1 MAVTV
6 LVTDGEQR
14 AALAAVRS
22 LGRAGRR
29 VIVAATRPRS
39 LAGVSRYAA
48 RQAVAPDPLADPSGF
63 ADALSRIVREEQV
76 DVLLPIAEPAIL
88 SVLDRRESFG
98 ACRIPFPT
106 ADVFRRVSDK
116 AAVLALAPEVGIAV
130 PEQRVLGSHA
140 EAGAAA
146 ILGFPLVLKP
156 WRSVADG
163 AEGRRSLS
171 VLHAANA
178 VELEARIATL
188 PAEGFPLLAQRR
200 IAGPGVGIFLLI
212 WDGEIRASFS
222 HRRLREKPPAGG
234 VSVYCESI
242 AADAGLVSRS
252 RGLLERLGW
261 QGVAMVEFKIDR
273 ATGTPYL
280 MEINGRLWGSL
291 QLAIDAGVDFPAL
304 LVSWVLG
311 EQPAAVTSWRA
322 GARLRWEWGNLDYL
336 LSRLRHTNAE
346 LSLLPDAPGRWGS
359 LRESGGVWRRG
370 DRLEVLRARDPA
382 PFLLETWRWLTSA
395 ASRGRNPVPA
405 SDS

>member
-14 AALAAVRS
+14 AALAATRS

-48 RQAVAPDPLADPSGF
+48 KQAVVPDPLADPSGF
-63 ADALSRIVREEQV
+63 ADAVGRVVREQQV

-88 SVLDRRESFG
+88 AILDRRESFG
-98 ACRIPFPT
+98 ACRVPFPT
-106 ADVFRRVSDK
+106 AEVFRRVSDK

-130 PEQRVLGSHA
+130 PEQRILRSRA

-146 ILGFPLVLKP
+146 ALGFPLVLKP

-163 AEGRRSLS
+163 AEGRRSLT
-171 VLHAANA
+171 VLHAANHA
-178 VELEARIATL
+178 ELEARVAAL

-212 WDGEIRASFS
+212 WDGEIRASFA

-234 VSVYCESI
+234 VSVYSEST
-242 AADAGLVSRS
+242 AADADLVARS
-252 RGLLERLGW
+252 RALLQRLGW
-261 QGVAMVEFKIDR
+261 QGVAMVEYKVDQS
-273 ATGTPYL
+273 TGTPYL

-291 QLAIDAGVDFPAL
+291 QLAIDAGVDFPVL
-304 LVSWVLG
+304 LVAWALG
-311 EQPAAVTSWRA
+311 DRPATVSSWRSRV
-322 GARLRWEWGNLDYL
+322 RLRWEWGNIDYL
-336 LSRLRHTNAE
+336 VTRLWHSNAE
-346 LSLLPDAPGRWGS
+346 LSLPSDAPSRWGS
-359 LRESGGVWRRG
+359 LRESGLVWRPG
-370 DRLEVLRARDPA
+370 DRLEVLRAGDPA
-382 PFLLETWRWLTSA
+382 PFLIESWRWLRSA
-395 ASRGRNPVPA
+395 MSGGRSRRSPESA
-405 SDS
+405 

>member
-29 VIVAATRPRS
+29 VIVAAARPRS

-48 RQAVAPDPLADPSGF
+48 GQRVVPDPLADPSAF
-63 ADALSRIVREEQV
+63 AEAVGRVVREEQV

-88 SVLDRRESFG
+88 AVLDRRESFG
-98 ACRIPFPT
+98 ACRIPFP
-106 ADVFRRVSDK
+106 AAEVFRRVSDK

-130 PEQRVLGSHA
+130 PEQRTLRSRTEV
-140 EAGAAA
+140 GAAA
-146 ILGFPLVLKP
+146 ALGFPLVLKP
-156 WRSVADG
+156 WRSVAEG
-163 AEGRRSLS
+163 RGGRRSLT
-171 VLHAANA
+171 VLHAADA
-178 VELEARIATL
+178 AELEARVATL
-188 PAEGFPLLAQRR
+188 PEEGFPLLAQRR
-200 IAGPGVGIFLLI
+200 ILGPGAGIFLLV
-212 WDGEIRASFS
+212 WDGEIRACFA

-242 AADAGLVSRS
+242 AADADLVGRS

-261 QGVAMVEFKIDR
+261 QGVAMVEYKVDR

-311 EQPAAVTSWRA
+311 EHPATVTSWRA
-322 GARLRWEWGNLDYL
+322 GARLRWEWGNVDYV
-336 LSRLRHTNAE
+336 LSRLRHSNAE
-346 LSLLPDAPGRWGS
+346 LSLLPDAPGRWRS
-359 LRESGGVWRRG
+359 LRETGAVWRRG

-382 PFLLETWRWLTSA
+382 PFLLETWRWLRSA
-395 ASRGRNPVPA
+395 MSRAPGLSPVP
-405 SDS
+405 DS